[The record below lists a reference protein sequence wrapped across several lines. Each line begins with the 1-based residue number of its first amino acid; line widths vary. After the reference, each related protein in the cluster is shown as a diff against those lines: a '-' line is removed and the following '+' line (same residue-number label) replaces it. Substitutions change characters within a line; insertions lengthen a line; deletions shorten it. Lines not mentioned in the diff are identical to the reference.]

1 MREFPHIF
9 CEMQILFCHTFS
21 SNTSP
26 FRSSSFV
33 FCLISPI
40 HSILA
45 ARYTVAPTLR
55 NANFLLYNFRRS
67 RHRDNHHELLPTP
80 TPTEILTTDKRLHI
94 LHELLQL
101 QLDLSKCETIAEKN
115 TLLSASVRT
124 FANYKLRKVFKGS
137 RAYILSLLTKVPS
150 ILILYKIYIYIFNI
164 YFFYVIILYNI

>member
-80 TPTEILTTDKRLHI
+80 TPTEILTTDKRLQI

-115 TLLSASVRT
+115 TRYYPQALGRLQITNYGKCLKVRVRIS
-124 FANYKLRKVFKGS
+124 FPCWRKFLR
-137 RAYILSLLTKVPS
+137 SLYFIK
-150 ILILYKIYIYIFNI
+150 YIYIFNI
-164 YFFYVIILYNI
+164 YFFI